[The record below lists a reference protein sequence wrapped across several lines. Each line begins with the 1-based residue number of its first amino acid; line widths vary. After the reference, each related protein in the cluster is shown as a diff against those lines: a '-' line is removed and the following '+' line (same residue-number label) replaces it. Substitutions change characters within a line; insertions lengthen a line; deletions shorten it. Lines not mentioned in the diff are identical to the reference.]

1 MVGPGLTYLAL
12 YSASFAFIVL
22 HLYSGV
28 LKWVY
33 RPKAYNEHFHELFP
47 AQRAVGVIYL
57 MQVFEIPYL
66 LHIAAPDALLY
77 ANAFALL
84 FFSIQMLVMCELY
97 FFPRNLH
104 PLKDY
109 WIAIPAILVLLPL
122 FLQALG
128 LIALPDGY
136 RPWAFA
142 AVLAVFAFYF
152 FFNVRMALRIRSTI
166 RKVNEEAYADTDDF
180 PVRFAYYIQWLPVAI
195 CVLLLI
201 NFCADDVWVKFARDI
216 VFTILSVWFCIFTLN
231 PWRKV
236 FSPSEQDVL
245 SQQLRPV
252 NRLSDARYEQLKAQ
266 LQTLLQDEQIIAEQH
281 ISIERFL
288 SRLNINSKYLTEVIH
303 RSGYQ
308 SFYDMINRHRVD
320 MAIRLIQ
327 EDPEVKLF
335 LIAERCGFSSAASMT
350 KAFKQM
356 GKDAPSSY
364 KPKQ

>member
-1 MVGPGLTYLAL
+1 MTPSITYMLL
-12 YSASFAFIVL
+12 YSASLAFIVL

-33 RPKAYNEHFHELFP
+33 RPKAYDEHFHELFP
-47 AQRAVGVIYL
+47 AQQAVGVIYL

-66 LHIAAPDALLY
+66 LHIGEPAALLY
-77 ANAFALL
+77 VNAFALL

-109 WIAIPAILVLLPL
+109 WIAIPAVIVLVPL

-128 LIALPDGY
+128 LIALPEGS
-136 RPWAFA
+136 RPWVFA
-142 AVLAVFAFYF
+142 AVLGVFAYYF
-152 FFNVRMALRIRSTI
+152 FLNVRMALRIGRTI
-166 RKVNEEAYADTDDF
+166 RQVNEEAYADAGDF
-180 PVRFAYYIQWLPVAI
+180 PVRFAQYIQWLPVAV
-195 CVLLLI
+195 CLLLLI
-201 NFCADDVWVKFARDI
+201 NFCADNMWVKFARDI
-216 VFTILSVWFCIFTLN
+216 VFTVVSIWFCIFTLN

-236 FSPSEQDVL
+236 FTPTEQELL
-245 SQQLRPV
+245 SQQSHAV
-252 NRLSDARYEQLKAQ
+252 NRLNDKRYEQLRDK
-266 LQTLLQDEQIIAEQH
+266 LQALLADETIIAEQH

-288 SRLNINSKYLTEVIH
+288 SQMNINSKYLTEVIH

-308 SFYDMINRHRVD
+308 SFYDMINRHRVQ

-327 EDPEVKLF
+327 TEPEAKLF

-356 GKDAPSSY
+356 GKESPSAY